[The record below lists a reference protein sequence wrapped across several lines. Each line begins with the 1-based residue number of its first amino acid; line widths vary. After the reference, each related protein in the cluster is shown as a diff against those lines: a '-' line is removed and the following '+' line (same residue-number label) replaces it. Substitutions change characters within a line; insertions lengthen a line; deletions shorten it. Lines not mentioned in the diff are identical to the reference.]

1 MGRLTLRLPESLH
14 QKLINLSENEGVS
27 LNQYIVY
34 ALATQVASKYTVS
47 VTSIQERSQQQQN
60 FQDLIKRL
68 GETDLSDV
76 KEILQNRETVQPESE
91 LSQDLINRLK
101 MKIEQQSNSQTE

>member
-76 KEILQNRETVQPESE
+76 KEILQNRETVQAESE